1 MSRREWKSLRPE
13 RELMFY
19 SKVNICSNAE
29 QKANFQ
35 VWSRE
40 PCGWNLNLEPLKTQT
55 DLEKCSFSRNILL
68 AAFGA
73 KCSIPGNI
81 WGVQPKCLT
90 WHTHLPR
97 SNLWFPYGMR
107 AIWFQDHRLAPRG
120 GRVGAGVWAFGV
132 NGKQYEWVWLTQH
145 CNLSLWEKQKCI
157 LKLTFYQCKN
167 HGS

>member
-19 SKVNICSNAE
+19 SKLNICSNAE

-55 DLEKCSFSRNILL
+55 DLEKCSFSRNISL

-81 WGVQPKCLT
+81 WGVQPK
-90 WHTHLPR
+90 R
-97 SNLWFPYGMR
+97 
-107 AIWFQDHRLAPRG
+107 
-120 GRVGAGVWAFGV
+120 
-132 NGKQYEWVWLTQH
+132 LTQRLICQGRASGFH
-145 CNLSLWEKQKCI
+145 KEWEQSGSKTTGWLPGVGELEQKSELLVSTGNNMSECGWLSTVTYL
-157 LKLTFYQCKN
+157 FGKN
-167 HGS
+167 KNVS